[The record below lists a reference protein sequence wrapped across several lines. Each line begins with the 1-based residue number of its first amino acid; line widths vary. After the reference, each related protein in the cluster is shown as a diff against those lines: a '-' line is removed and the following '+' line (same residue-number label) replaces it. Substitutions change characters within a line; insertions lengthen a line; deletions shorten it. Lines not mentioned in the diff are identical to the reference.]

1 MQKNMHKIILIFPD
15 FEEKIETLYSS
26 NENFRDLCSDYVLCA
41 KSVHEIKEDC
51 NKYKEQIEEYEGLKS
66 NLKEEILSMITKEK

>member
-41 KSVHEIKEDC
+41 KSVHEIKEDF